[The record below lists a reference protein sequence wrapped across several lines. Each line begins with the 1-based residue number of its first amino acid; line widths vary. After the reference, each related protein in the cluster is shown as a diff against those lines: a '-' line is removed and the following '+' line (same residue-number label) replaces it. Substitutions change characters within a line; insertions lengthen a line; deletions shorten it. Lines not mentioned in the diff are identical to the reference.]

1 MHLPLA
7 GPTSRILAYAVD
19 LVLVYLLEIG
29 AIALLLL
36 GSPIAGWLLE
46 RLGEIGDAA
55 RSGSPQELLESGAFL
70 YLFAF
75 FVVLQLALEW
85 GYFIFFE
92 LTTGGR
98 SPGKAL
104 LGLRVL
110 RDGGEPV
117 DLRASLMRNLLRAVD
132 ALPVN
137 YVVGLVAMVLSPEGK
152 RLGDLAAGT
161 VVARLDRP
169 ARARRVDDGDPADA
183 LRFRFDRAQIARLGR
198 AERALLRQTLRRV
211 TELEPE
217 AASAALARATEVL
230 CHRIDYP
237 AVAESERQAFLRALQ
252 RAAR

>member
-1 MHLPLA
+1 
-7 GPTSRILAYAVD
+7 
-19 LVLVYLLEIG
+19 
-29 AIALLLL
+29 
-36 GSPIAGWLLE
+36 
-46 RLGEIGDAA
+46 
-55 RSGSPQELLESGAFL
+55 
-70 YLFAF
+70 
-75 FVVLQLALEW
+75 VLQLAIEW
-85 GYFIFFE
+85 GYFILFE

-117 DLRASLMRNLLRAVD
+117 DLRASLMRNLLRVVD

-161 VVARLDRP
+161 IVARLDRP
-169 ARARRVDDGDPADA
+169 ARAQVRNDGDPVDA
-183 LRFRFDRAQIARLGR
+183 PRFRFDRAQIARLGR
-198 AERALLRQTLRRV
+198 AERTLLRQTLRRV

-230 CHRIDYP
+230 RRRIEHP
-237 AVAESERQAFLRALQ
+237 VVPEAERLAFLRALE